1 MLIAARGTSGT
12 RRARRAAIV
21 FGLGVGLMLSAA
33 GSAGATGTLD
43 QSQTTSDFIEFLVSP
58 LSSFGVMFGQT
69 FTDGIT
75 GNLDQV
81 DLVLGQGFHCAA
93 DAPLHVAIETTS
105 VGKPSNNVV
114 ASASLPSTGVPFT
127 PDWTSVHFSPTAP
140 VTAGTQYAIVLS
152 SQADLCPDGAPP
164 YEWGS
169 NHGGFLSSYSGGQ
182 FTHTANAGVNW
193 LLDPWEGT
201 FKTFV
206 EGPAQLLAQLSA
218 DVRNVGPSGS
228 LAAKVKTAQNELS
241 ARNIGGA
248 CSTLSEIIDEVNAQ
262 TAKSIPSALAAQLI
276 AETQRIQAVIGC

>member
-140 VTAGTQYAIVLS
+140 VTAVPSTR
-152 SQADLCPDGAPP
+152 LCSPAKPISARTAPP
-164 YEWGS
+164 RMSGVPTTADSCRPTRVGS
-169 NHGGFLSSYSGGQ
+169 SRTPPMRG
-182 FTHTANAGVNW
+182 
-193 LLDPWEGT
+193 
-201 FKTFV
+201 
-206 EGPAQLLAQLSA
+206 
-218 DVRNVGPSGS
+218 
-228 LAAKVKTAQNELS
+228 
-241 ARNIGGA
+241 
-248 CSTLSEIIDEVNAQ
+248 
-262 TAKSIPSALAAQLI
+262 
-276 AETQRIQAVIGC
+276 